1 MGGFSRRSRTARV
14 LLTKLLG
21 DRDDTRSDTTFMVRV
36 HARKRE
42 RAYSGLVDSREERKE
57 CVRRILSV
65 EE

>member
-21 DRDDTRSDTTFMVRV
+21 DRDDTASDTTFMVRV

>member
-1 MGGFSRRSRTARV
+1 MGFSRRSRNAARV

-21 DRDDTRSDTTFMVRV
+21 DRDDTGSDTTFMVRV

-57 CVRRILSV
+57 CVRRILSG
-65 EE
+65 